1 MAQHFTSLPERH
13 AAQQTA
19 HPDWTPELND
29 VAYVTHG
36 TGSDRD
42 RVFTLGQ
49 IRDLF
54 GSTVGIK
61 VIAISELTYDAVRLA
76 NASGNIVVVT
86 SAEQGGG
93 TQTTVRKYWVQE
105 GGKTGANTGNGFQF
119 NRLNA
124 AEMKLEVLS
133 IDEEDTITTSEIQIN
148 ANTFNGI
155 TVNGNAEIKKT
166 SGNNDGNLTAEGS
179 VFTKEEFVVIDNGGH
194 QVGNART
201 KWKPDVIA
209 SSSIES
215 SGFLL
220 VESQMVNDYYDGREF
235 VVFNTGSS
243 DIHVRIFMV
252 EWDDS
257 TNKFK
262 FVADSSASGVSGHK
276 IMNVTVRPKTSRVL
290 VYAGIYDSQNNNEGG
305 FFAVE

>member
-1 MAQHFTSLPERH
+1 MAQHLTSLPERYE
-13 AAQQTA
+13 AQQAA

-36 TGSDRD
+36 KGSDRD
-42 RVFTLGQ
+42 RIFTLGQ

-61 VIAISELTYDAVRLA
+61 VIARSELTYDAVRLA
-76 NASGNIVVVT
+76 NASDNIVVVT

-93 TQTTVRKYWVQE
+93 SQTTVRKYWVQE

-133 IDEEDTITTSEIQIN
+133 IDEEDAITSSEIQIN
-148 ANTFNGI
+148 DNTFNGL
-155 TVNGNAEIKKT
+155 TVNGNAVIKKT

-194 QVGNART
+194 PVGKART

-220 VESQMVNDYYDGREF
+220 VESQMVDDYYDGREF

-252 EWDDS
+252 EWDNS